1 MNAIRE
7 IVEVK
12 NHRIIVDLPHSFHP
26 KTVEVIVL
34 PLDALEQEPTEISE
48 EQPSVDYSAYFGVT
62 NLGTATIETYLHQ
75 IREEWERHVSD

>member
-34 PLDALEQEPTEISE
+34 PVDALDHESKEASE
-48 EQPSVDYSAYFGVT
+48 KQMSVDYRAYFGVT
-62 NLGTATIETYLHQ
+62 NLGTATIDTYLHQ